1 MVNEDLAKEIKTKC
15 GFHNVLCMDR
25 TMTIVAGFSA
35 TGIPICEEWS
45 VDPATDRSFEYR
57 NVRYADWLCSNIR
70 VNTPFTAEH
79 LFVKGAE
86 PYQITEE
93 INRKNARD
101 LMRVCERINN
111 NLVLTYPLAVKKA
124 QEGKIPSV
132 AQKKIGSGAWTS
144 AFPQGE
150 TKDQDDDDRKNDDR
164 KKKVR
169 FSSTHYNRPEMVI
182 SAVGEGLD
190 VTAVGVRIHRMR
202 TPAEV
207 DPTDLHIEIDDAWQ
221 GLVDGAGERPEGVPV
236 RVAEQA
242 PGPPRLDADRPAQ
255 NDDPENNEPENDEW
269 ALPPS
274 IRQ

>member
-1 MVNEDLAKEIKTKC
+1 MKNSAKEIKTKC

-45 VDPATDRSFEYR
+45 VDPATNRSFEYR

-70 VNTPFTAEH
+70 VDIPFTAEH

-101 LMRVCERINN
+101 LMRVERR
-111 NLVLTYPLAVKKA
+111 LVTTYPLAVKKA

-132 AQKKIGSGAWTS
+132 AQKKIGSGAWTP

-164 KKKVR
+164 KRKRLDLVR
-169 FSSTHYNRPEMVI
+169 PTIMGVVRDDLI
-182 SAVGEGLD
+182 SAVRGRNGRNARWESED
-190 VTAVGVRIHRMR
+190 
-202 TPAEV
+202 
-207 DPTDLHIEIDDAWQ
+207 
-221 GLVDGAGERPEGVPV
+221 
-236 RVAEQA
+236 
-242 PGPPRLDADRPAQ
+242 
-255 NDDPENNEPENDEW
+255 
-269 ALPPS
+269 S
-274 IRQ
+274 